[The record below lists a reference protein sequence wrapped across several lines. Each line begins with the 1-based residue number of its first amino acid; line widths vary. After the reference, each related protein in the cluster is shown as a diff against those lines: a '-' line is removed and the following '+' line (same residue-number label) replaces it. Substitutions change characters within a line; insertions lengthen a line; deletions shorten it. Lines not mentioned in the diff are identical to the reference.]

1 MSSSGSVVT
10 QWHLSVANHII
21 RIDFGPVVATVCSR
35 LLSHG
40 VSTFADLAKG
50 TSLLPSQ
57 VRNALLVLLQHNL
70 AKCVSRP
77 AGKLSANRDPTV
89 LYEGKL
95 DAVFHRRWY
104 PRMLLWVREHYGLD
118 EEMVV
123 QEVLTYGRLPMQRLI
138 EQTTQT
144 FCEVRRLAAGSA
156 EREEQYN
163 RFFHAA
169 TKLRVERVICE
180 SEMLPEDLAE
190 VDSQAVDDA
199 AVAAAVAAAT
209 RDPSPLPALPGKGG
223 RKRKGSPL
231 AQSSK
236 RGGPRGYIHDEPIA
250 PAPLMPA
257 QGSTD
262 AEPLLCLNMPKV
274 LWEFK
279 ATCIK
284 NLVGDKLDSNAE
296 GIVDRALKLQK
307 QMGFHSDDLGV
318 AGMYREPFTVDAVLQ
333 SCPQRFSEDGPNI
346 TWQLCLNYLDAL
358 CSDPLCKM
366 ASTLNGKYLLEL
378 HEMCNAIK
386 QVMVEGA
393 VRTLVG
399 EQGCRLFRLLCRGH
413 SLGGCTTKGQ
423 QKYELKQLAELAL
436 LPERD
441 ARPLLWK
448 LLNHE
453 YVLMQEVPR
462 SVDRNPK
469 TTTYLWHCSL
479 DKAYQTLERQMFK
492 TLCSLG
498 QRLAKERIA
507 SGEDRGEPGCRRTGL
522 AAISEAEASE
532 EQRQMLLCARARVE
546 ALDGAM
552 MKLFDSA
559 LTFRN
564 L

>member
-1 MSSSGSVVT
+1 
-10 QWHLSVANHII
+10 
-21 RIDFGPVVATVCSR
+21 
-35 LLSHG
+35 
-40 VSTFADLAKG
+40 
-50 TSLLPSQ
+50 
-57 VRNALLVLLQHNL
+57 
-70 AKCVSRP
+70 
-77 AGKLSANRDPTV
+77 
-89 LYEGKL
+89 
-95 DAVFHRRWY
+95 
-104 PRMLLWVREHYGLD
+104 
-118 EEMVV
+118 
-123 QEVLTYGRLPMQRLI
+123 
-138 EQTTQT
+138 
-144 FCEVRRLAAGSA
+144 
-156 EREEQYN
+156 
-163 RFFHAA
+163 
-169 TKLRVERVICE
+169 
-180 SEMLPEDLAE
+180 
-190 VDSQAVDDA
+190 
-199 AVAAAVAAAT
+199 
-209 RDPSPLPALPGKGG
+209 
-223 RKRKGSPL
+223 
-231 AQSSK
+231 
-236 RGGPRGYIHDEPIA
+236 
-250 PAPLMPA
+250 MPA

-366 ASTLNGKYLLEL
+366 ASTLNGKYLIEL
-378 HEMCNAIK
+378 HEIANAIK

-413 SLGGCTTKGQ
+413 ALGGCTTKGQ
-423 QKYELKQLAELAL
+423 QKYELKQLAEMAL

-453 YVLMQEVPR
+453 HVLMQEVPR

-498 QRLAKERIA
+498 QRLAKERTA
-507 SGEDRGEPGCRRTGL
+507 SGEDRGSPAAVERGRPSRRP
-522 AAISEAEASE
+522 
-532 EQRQMLLCARARVE
+532 RR
-546 ALDGAM
+546 
-552 MKLFDSA
+552 
-559 LTFRN
+559 
-564 L
+564 